1 MGFFRLRLR
10 LRCIVLD
17 NSCLLSWFFL
27 KNKSLIRT
35 LDFLIFKLVNIKR
48 KWCAKKKRINWCE
61 AISLNNL
68 DFPSLA
74 VILNPGLA
82 VIKLWFSL
90 AWIVWELLGL
100 NCLELAWISYL
111 VIKIFIDHDYVSL
124 PCLESGE

>member
-1 MGFFRLRLR
+1 LGFFRLCLR
-10 LRCIVLD
+10 IRCIVLD

-27 KNKSLIRT
+27 KNKSLIGT
-35 LDFLIFKLVNIKR
+35 SDFLIFKLVNIKR

>member
-1 MGFFRLRLR
+1 MM
-10 LRCIVLD
+10 C
-17 NSCLLSWFFL
+17 
-27 KNKSLIRT
+27 
-35 LDFLIFKLVNIKR
+35 
-48 KWCAKKKRINWCE
+48 KKKNRINWCE

-74 VILNPGLA
+74 IILNLGLA

-111 VIKIFIDHDYVSL
+111 VMKIFIDHDYVSL
-124 PCLESGE
+124 PCLESGD